1 MPEARRHTYWHV
13 TELQNSQDP
22 SRNHSY
28 TVANDAPRRLRTLT
42 APYLATHRVVSA
54 QRRRA
59 SRDASFAR
67 LTLESLS
74 EPGVHL
80 VLHALLI
87 SLTTIT

>member
-1 MPEARRHTYWHV
+1 MPEAKRHTYWHV
-13 TELQNSQDP
+13 TELRDSQDL

-59 SRDASFAR
+59 SSGASSAR
-67 LTLESLS
+67 LTLEPLS
-74 EPGVHL
+74 EAGAHL

-87 SLTTIT
+87 SLTAIR